1 MKSSPAKAGRYAG
14 LPSRPAKRSDHEFL
28 APALE
33 ILETPPSPVR
43 MALILAICAF
53 ATTSLIWSYLGRI
66 DIIAAAQGKIE
77 PTGRVKVVQPL
88 LTGKVKTLPPPD
100 GAHVK
105 SGDIL
110 LELDPTDAIADET
123 DAAKGLASARAEIR
137 RRNAVVDYIRSQE
150 TERRLPAIA
159 WDADVPDGLRR
170 REEGILR
177 GDLEQHQAAVAS
189 LEAQKRQK
197 EVERDRLTVTVAA
210 QDSLVETLKERVTMR
225 NALASKEA
233 GTMASVIDATET
245 LKEQATQLAM
255 QEGQLADAVAG
266 IEVLAREKDKATRV
280 SLSDQ
285 LERLGDVERR
295 AEELE
300 QRLAKARNSRE
311 QMTLRS
317 PIDGTVQA
325 SSITSVGQVA
335 TVGQD
340 IMRVVPEGS
349 TLELEVY
356 ALNKDIG
363 FIKVGQDAVVKL
375 EAFPFTR
382 YGTISARV
390 TKIATDAIPEPD
402 AARREG
408 DPAARQA
415 EATFGGA
422 ERMQNLVFPVTL
434 SLEADHV
441 SADGGNIKLSAGMAA
456 VAEIRTGE
464 RRILEYVFSP
474 LVELAEEALHER

>member
-1 MKSSPAKAGRYAG
+1 MKRETAEAARYAS
-14 LPSRPAKRSDHEFL
+14 LPLRPVKRSDHEFL

-43 MALILAICAF
+43 LALILIICAF
-53 ATTSLIWSYLGRI
+53 ATTALIWSYIGHV
-66 DIIAAAQGKIE
+66 DIIAAAQGKIQ

-88 LTGKVKTLPPPD
+88 LTGKVKALPPPN
-100 GAHVK
+100 GTPVK

-110 LELDPTDAIADET
+110 LELDPTDAVADET
-123 DAAKGLASARAEIR
+123 DAAKGLASVRAEVR
-137 RRNAVVDYIRSQE
+137 RRKTVVDSVRSHE
-150 TERRLPAIA
+150 TDQPLPTIS
-159 WDADVPDGLRR
+159 WDADVPDELRR

-177 GDLEQHQAAVAS
+177 GDLEQHLAAVA
-189 LEAQKRQK
+189 LLDAQKHQK
-197 EVERDRLTVTVAA
+197 EVERDRLTFTVAA
-210 QDSLVETLKERVTMR
+210 QNSLVETLKERVTMR
-225 NALASKEA
+225 NTLASKEA

-255 QEGQLADAVAG
+255 QEGQLADAAAG
-266 IEVLAREKDKATRV
+266 IEVFAREKDRVTRAF
-280 SLSDQ
+280 LSNQ
-285 LERLGDVERR
+285 LERLGDAERR
-295 AEELE
+295 VEELE

-325 SSITSVGQVA
+325 SSITSVGQVV

-340 IMRVVPEGS
+340 VMRVVPEGS

-382 YGTISARV
+382 YGTIPARV
-390 TKIATDAIPEPD
+390 TKIAADAIPEPD
-402 AARREG
+402 AVRREG
-408 DPAARQA
+408 DPATRQA
-415 EATFGGA
+415 ETAFGGA
-422 ERMQNLVFPVTL
+422 ERTQNLVFPVTL
-434 SLEADHV
+434 SLEADQV
-441 SADGGNIKLSAGMAA
+441 SADGRDVKLSAGMAA
-456 VAEIRTGE
+456 IAEVRTGE

-474 LVELAEEALHER
+474 LVEVAKGALHER

>member
-1 MKSSPAKAGRYAG
+1 MKSKAAKAARYAG
-14 LPSRPAKRSDHEFL
+14 LPLRPLARSDHEFL

-43 MALILAICAF
+43 MALILIICGF
-53 ATTSLIWSYLGRI
+53 VTTALIWSYIGRI
-66 DIIAAAQGKIE
+66 DIIAAAQGKIQ

-88 LTGKVKTLPPPD
+88 LTGKVKALPPPN
-100 GAHVK
+100 GTPVK

-123 DAAKGLASARAEIR
+123 DAAKGLASVRAEVR
-137 RRNAVVDYIRSQE
+137 RRKAAVDYVRFQE
-150 TERRLPAIA
+150 SDQPPTIS
-159 WDADVPDGLRR
+159 WDADAPDELRR

-177 GDLEQHQAAVAS
+177 GDLEQFLAAAAS
-189 LEAQKRQK
+189 LDAQKHQK
-197 EVERDRLTVTVAA
+197 EVERDRLVVTVAA
-210 QDSLVETLKERVTMR
+210 QNSLVETLKERVAMR
-225 NALASKEA
+225 SALASKEA

-245 LKEQATQLAM
+245 SKEQATQLAV
-255 QEGQLADAVAG
+255 QEGHLADAVAG
-266 IEVLAREKDKATRV
+266 IEVFAREKDKLTRTF
-280 SLSDQ
+280 LSDQ
-285 LERLGDVERR
+285 LGRLGDAERR
-295 AEELE
+295 VEELE
-300 QRLAKARNSRE
+300 QRLAKARNVRE

-325 SSITSVGQVA
+325 SSITSVGQVV

-340 IMRVVPEGS
+340 VMRVVPEGS
-349 TLELEVY
+349 VLELEVY

-363 FIKVGQDAVVKL
+363 FIKIGQDAVVKL

-382 YGTISARV
+382 YGTIPAHV
-390 TKIATDAIPEPD
+390 TKIAADAIPEPD

-415 EATFGGA
+415 ETTFGGA

-434 SLEADHV
+434 SLDTDQI
-441 SADGGNIKLSAGMAA
+441 SADGRNVKLSAGMAA
-456 VAEIRTGE
+456 IAEVRTGE
-464 RRILEYVFSP
+464 RRMLEYVFSP
-474 LVELAEEALHER
+474 LVEVAEEALRER

>member
-1 MKSSPAKAGRYAG
+1 MKGNAAKAVRYAG
-14 LPSRPAKRSDHEFL
+14 LPPRPLARSDHEFL

-33 ILETPPSPVR
+33 ILETPASPVR
-43 MALILAICAF
+43 LALILIICGF
-53 ATTSLIWSYLGRI
+53 VTTALIWSYIGRI
-66 DIIAAAQGKIE
+66 DIIAAAQGKIQ

-88 LTGKVKTLPPPD
+88 LTGKVKALPPPN
-100 GAHVK
+100 GAPVK

-123 DAAKGLASARAEIR
+123 DAAKGLASVRSEVR
-137 RRNAVVDYIRSQE
+137 RRKAAVDYVRSQE
-150 TERRLPAIA
+150 SDQPLPTIS
-159 WDADVPDGLRR
+159 WDADAPDDLRR

-177 GDLEQHQAAVAS
+177 GDLEQFQAAAAS
-189 LEAQKRQK
+189 LDAQKHQK
-197 EVERDRLTVTVAA
+197 EVERDRLVVTVAA
-210 QDSLVETLKERVTMR
+210 QNSLVETLKERVAMR
-225 NALASKEA
+225 SMLASKDA

-245 LKEQATQLAM
+245 WKEQATQLAV
-255 QEGQLADAVAG
+255 QESHLADAVAG
-266 IEVLAREKDKATRV
+266 IEVFAREQDKLTRTF
-280 SLSDQ
+280 LSDQ
-285 LERLGDVERR
+285 LGRLGDAERR
-295 AEELE
+295 VEELE
-300 QRLAKARNSRE
+300 QRLAKARNVRE

-325 SSITSVGQVA
+325 SSITSVGQVV

-340 IMRVVPEGS
+340 VMRVVPEGS

-382 YGTISARV
+382 YGTIAAHV
-390 TKIATDAIPEPD
+390 TKIAADAIPEPD

-415 EATFGGA
+415 ETTFGGA

-434 SLEADHV
+434 SLETDQI
-441 SADGGNIKLSAGMAA
+441 SADGRNVKLSAGMAA
-456 VAEIRTGE
+456 IAEVRTGE
-464 RRILEYVFSP
+464 RRMLEYVFSP
-474 LVELAEEALHER
+474 LVEVAEEALHER